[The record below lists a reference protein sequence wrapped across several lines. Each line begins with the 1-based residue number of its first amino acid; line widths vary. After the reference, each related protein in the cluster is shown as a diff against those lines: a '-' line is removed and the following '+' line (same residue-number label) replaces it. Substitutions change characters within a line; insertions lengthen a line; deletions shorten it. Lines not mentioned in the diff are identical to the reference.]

1 MTNPYEDIIYSMT
14 LLRSGVPGKSKEFHQ
29 ASGIHHARLKVW
41 QIRAINYTILLGVI
55 GLIGLIIYSAL

>member
-1 MTNPYEDIIYSMT
+1 MTNPHQDIIFSMT

-55 GLIGLIIYSAL
+55 GLIALTIYSIV

>member
-1 MTNPYEDIIYSMT
+1 MSNPEQDILMSMT

-41 QIRAINYTILLGVI
+41 QIRAINYTIVIGVI
-55 GLIGLIIYSAL
+55 GLIALTIYSIA

>member
-29 ASGIHHARLKVW
+29 ASGIHYARLKVW

-55 GLIGLIIYSAL
+55 GLIALTIYSIA